1 MTEHSHRRGTKRRK
15 YRDLVAE
22 RRAYFDIGDVISVGR
37 HSRKPWNYLDKSMST
52 YDARSMLAD
61 KHIGAGIGNDFTDGN
76 RGMAHAVRGAKKF
89 VRSRFRFHENAATR
103 LLAANNDSD

>member
-1 MTEHSHRRGTKRRK
+1 MTEHNHRHGTKRRK
-15 YRDLVAE
+15 YRDLIAE
-22 RRAYFDIGDVISVGR
+22 RKAWAVSGAITSVGR
-37 HSRKPWNYLDKSMST
+37 HSGKPWNYLDKSMST
-52 YDARSMLAD
+52 FGVKSMLAD

-103 LLAANNDSD
+103 LLASSYENE